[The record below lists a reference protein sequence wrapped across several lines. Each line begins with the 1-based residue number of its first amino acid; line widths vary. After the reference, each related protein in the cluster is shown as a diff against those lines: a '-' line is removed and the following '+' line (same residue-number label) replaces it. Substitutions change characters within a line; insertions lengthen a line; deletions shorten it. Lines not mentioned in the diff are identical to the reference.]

1 MKIIKK
7 IASLLGAVALMSAL
21 LPVAYAADN
30 TPTISAEITDFTNTA
45 GETFN
50 VVITLSG
57 MSGLFLN
64 ETTWDEWG
72 MNALQVEVK
81 MPGTYKTDY
90 TGTGARAA
98 FVATSTDFATPDT
111 LLAGVTDGIL
121 KISAVWNNPGS
132 YNYSSSGKITVPVK
146 LLNKYPEYTNESLTY
161 SNCKVETSKY
171 DATTDKT
178 TDVMYYQTDSKIAF
192 DKVAKLQYKTYVADN
207 ATSTAVGNKDQFE
220 SGKQLYYVSKILD
233 NALAS
238 KKVQLTRIKSDK
250 SEETMTSSSS
260 LADLLGGVAVDGTA
274 ISGDVAVGVHTSVTD
289 ATYEVKLVD

>member
-21 LPVAYAADN
+21 LPVAYAAN
-30 TPTISAEITDFTNTA
+30 TPTISAKITDFTNTT

-57 MSGLFLN
+57 MSDLFLN
-64 ETTWDEWG
+64 DSTWDEWG

-98 FVATSTDFATPDT
+98 FVATSTGFNTPDT
-111 LLAGVTDGIL
+111 LLAGVTEGIL
-121 KISAVWNNPGS
+121 KISAVWNNPGA
-132 YNYSSSGKITVPVK
+132 YNYSQSGEITVPVK
-146 LLNKYPEYTNESLTY
+146 LLNQYPEYTKESLTY

-178 TDVMYYQTDSKIAF
+178 TDVMYYQTEGKIAF
-192 DKVAKLQYKTYVADN
+192 DEVAKLQYNTYVADN
-207 ATSTAVGNKDQFE
+207 ATATAVGTTGQFE
-220 SGKQLYYVSKILD
+220 AGKQLYYVSKILD
-233 NALAS
+233 KASAS

-250 SEETMTSSSS
+250 SEETLTSTSS
-260 LADLLGGVAVDGTA
+260 LAELLGGVAVDGTA
-274 ISGDVAVGVHTSVTD
+274 ISGDVAIGVLTSVTD